1 MLATRIFRSPEI
13 LPFAIDWQLPHVL
26 FSEQEELS
34 ELDSVRD
41 AIFKKEV
48 RMPSKRKAK
57 KKRYTSPSFNIHDA
71 QSAKAELEAR
81 GQPKDPNVHRILRS
95 INQQLET
102 SKKPKSDLEESA

>member
-1 MLATRIFRSPEI
+1 
-13 LPFAIDWQLPHVL
+13 
-26 FSEQEELS
+26 
-34 ELDSVRD
+34 
-41 AIFKKEV
+41 
-48 RMPSKRKAK
+48 MPSKRKAK

-102 SKKPKSDLEESA
+102 TKKLKSDLEESAKSPNQSATEQEFGTG